1 MVMRELEWT
10 RTTKT
15 ARAVDGNVR
24 YFARMQVNGVWT
36 VRMNG
41 APVGGQHMSFDA
53 VVRYIDWGGKQNRM
67 GFDRETGELQ

>member
-1 MVMRELEWT
+1 MRELEWITASKST
-10 RTTKT
+10 R
-15 ARAVDGNVR
+15 RALDGTVR

-53 VVRYIDWGGKQNRM
+53 VKRYVDWGGKPCRM
-67 GFDRETGELQ
+67 GFDRETGEVQ